1 MKDGKCSKKFPRG
14 FKNETSSD
22 GDGYPEYRRRS
33 PKDGGREAKIV
44 RGGKEFI
51 VDNSSIVAYNPLLS
65 KTFNGHVNVEVCN
78 SIKAVKY
85 VIKYVNKGSD
95 MAVYGIQKSPKKDSK
110 NRNKNDEVENFKLGR
125 YISASEAVWRLFN
138 YNIHEHYPAVEPLSV
153 HLPDMQIIFFDPEKP
168 IEDPGKDTTLTAFFN
183 LCQND
188 EFAKSL
194 LYVELPQHY
203 LWKKRKTDN
212 KMAWLKRQRDVA
224 LGRVYTVPPSEQELH
239 CLRLLLFTV
248 RGPTS
253 FESLR
258 TFEGNVCST
267 FKEAARLHGLLE
279 NDSQY
284 NDALCEASFT
294 DSGHKLRDLFVTI
307 ISVCEVT
314 DPKKLWD
321 NHKDSLSEDL
331 HDYHSDKPFD
341 SESNYNEALIII
353 EDMLLSVSGK
363 DLSEFGLPK
372 PTKRPYLPRVPQ
384 VYSKETSYDTKQL
397 KVFVDENL
405 KKLTTEQKIIFD
417 TVMSHINHRAA
428 ENQEKP
434 PYIPPFS
441 VLKNQGK
448 AAVLPVLPTTVPPA
462 QGGILFMDAPGG
474 TGKTFTSEIML
485 AKLRSDD
492 KIALAVASTGIA
504 SSLLPGGTTAHRT
517 FKIPLDLDKDD
528 KPVCNVEKGSA
539 LAKLLQDTSFIVWDE
554 CTMVHKKAFE
564 AVDRMLRDIR
574 GNDFIMGGVL
584 LLLTGDFRQTLPV
597 VQGGTRADEI
607 NATLKS
613 SVLWPH
619 VKKLHLTKNMRAH
632 LTGDVDAWD
641 FSETLEDLGNGVIG
655 KETNG
660 VFKVPESVCV
670 KNLNELMN
678 SIYPNI
684 EENYKDSDWLSE
696 RAILAPRNVEVNALN
711 QSLLEKIP
719 GNKKTYKSFDKVMID
734 TDASKYP
741 IEFLNSLDPPG
752 VPQHTLD
759 LKVGCVVMLLRNLN
773 PPKLCNGT
781 RIQITSLHDHL
792 IRGKILSGQH
802 KGQDATIPRIPIIP
816 TGYPFQ
822 FKRIQFPVKLS
833 FVMTINKSRG
843 QSIKHCG
850 LYLENPCFSHG
861 QFYVGAS
868 RVGAQKNLKIFA
880 PENKTVNI
888 VYQEVLGDL

>member
-1 MKDGKCSKKFPRG
+1 
-14 FKNETSSD
+14 
-22 GDGYPEYRRRS
+22 
-33 PKDGGREAKIV
+33 
-44 RGGKEFI
+44 
-51 VDNSSIVAYNPLLS
+51 
-65 KTFNGHVNVEVCN
+65 
-78 SIKAVKY
+78 
-85 VIKYVNKGSD
+85 
-95 MAVYGIQKSPKKDSK
+95 
-110 NRNKNDEVENFKLGR
+110 
-125 YISASEAVWRLFN
+125 
-138 YNIHEHYPAVEPLSV
+138 
-153 HLPDMQIIFFDPEKP
+153 
-168 IEDPGKDTTLTAFFN
+168 
-183 LCQND
+183 
-188 EFAKSL
+188 
-194 LYVELPQHY
+194 
-203 LWKKRKTDN
+203 
-212 KMAWLKRQRDVA
+212 
-224 LGRVYTVPPSEQELH
+224 
-239 CLRLLLFTV
+239 
-248 RGPTS
+248 
-253 FESLR
+253 
-258 TFEGNVCST
+258 
-267 FKEAARLHGLLE
+267 
-279 NDSQY
+279 
-284 NDALCEASFT
+284 
-294 DSGHKLRDLFVTI
+294 
-307 ISVCEVT
+307 
-314 DPKKLWD
+314 
-321 NHKDSLSEDL
+321 
-331 HDYHSDKPFD
+331 
-341 SESNYNEALIII
+341 
-353 EDMLLSVSGK
+353 
-363 DLSEFGLPK
+363 
-372 PTKRPYLPRVPQ
+372 
-384 VYSKETSYDTKQL
+384 
-397 KVFVDENL
+397 
-405 KKLTTEQKIIFD
+405 
-417 TVMSHINHRAA
+417 
-428 ENQEKP
+428 
-434 PYIPPFS
+434 
-441 VLKNQGK
+441 
-448 AAVLPVLPTTVPPA
+448 
-462 QGGILFMDAPGG
+462 
-474 TGKTFTSEIML
+474 
-485 AKLRSDD
+485 
-492 KIALAVASTGIA
+492 
-504 SSLLPGGTTAHRT
+504 
-517 FKIPLDLDKDD
+517 
-528 KPVCNVEKGSA
+528 
-539 LAKLLQDTSFIVWDE
+539 
-554 CTMVHKKAFE
+554 
-564 AVDRMLRDIR
+564 
-574 GNDFIMGGVL
+574 MGGVL

-833 FVMTINKSRG
+833 FVMTINKSQG